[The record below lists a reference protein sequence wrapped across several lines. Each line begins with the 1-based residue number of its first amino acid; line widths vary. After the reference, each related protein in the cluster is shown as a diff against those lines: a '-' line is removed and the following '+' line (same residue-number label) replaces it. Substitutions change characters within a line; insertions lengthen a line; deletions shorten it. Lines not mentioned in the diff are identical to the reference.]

1 MAVDTN
7 VSHRRGCQFLLSIN
21 CAPRRIQAQSES
33 DRTFLHWE
41 TAPCKSRFVK
51 LLFYHLPRVTSM
63 NGDKLCQEVQ
73 VNRIQPEG
81 ESVLLLKQQVD
92 ALYTEIGRR
101 AFERFLARG
110 GLHGYDRE
118 DWLDAERS
126 LVFAPPAELV
136 EEDTEFKIRIAVPGL
151 ETNQIR
157 VSVLPHTVI
166 VDGGS
171 IEGVDRQEG
180 SVRFS
185 EFSSQR
191 LLRCLELPAEVR
203 TFTAKATLQDGLLSI
218 RVKKA
223 THADKTQQSAA
234 AGA

>member
-1 MAVDTN
+1 M
-7 VSHRRGCQFLLSIN
+7 
-21 CAPRRIQAQSES
+21 
-33 DRTFLHWE
+33 
-41 TAPCKSRFVK
+41 
-51 LLFYHLPRVTSM
+51 
-63 NGDKLCQEVQ
+63 
-73 VNRIQPEG
+73 
-81 ESVLLLKQQVD
+81 LKQQVD

-126 LVFAPPAELV
+126 LVFAPPAELL
-136 EEDTEFKIRIAVPGL
+136 EEDTEFRIRIAVPGL
-151 ETNQIR
+151 ESNQIR

-171 IEGVDRQEG
+171 IESTDRQEG
-180 SVRFS
+180 NIRFS
-185 EFSSQR
+185 EFSDQR

-203 TFTAKATLQDGLLSI
+203 TFTAKATLQDGMLSI

-223 THADKTQQSAA
+223 TQTGDKARSRLPQARNQK
-234 AGA
+234 

>member
-1 MAVDTN
+1 M
-7 VSHRRGCQFLLSIN
+7 S
-21 CAPRRIQAQSES
+21 
-33 DRTFLHWE
+33 
-41 TAPCKSRFVK
+41 
-51 LLFYHLPRVTSM
+51 
-63 NGDKLCQEVQ
+63 EVQ

-92 ALYTEIGRR
+92 ALYSEIGRR
-101 AFERFLARG
+101 AFESFLARG

-136 EEDTEFKIRIAVPGL
+136 EEDTEFRIRVAVPGL
-151 ETNQIR
+151 ESNQIR
-157 VSVLPHTVI
+157 VSVLPHAVI

-171 IEGVDRQEG
+171 VDSADQREG

-185 EFSSQR
+185 EFSNQR
-191 LLRCLELPAEVR
+191 LLRCLELPGEVR
-203 TFTAKATLQDGLLSI
+203 TFTAKATLQDGILLV

-223 THADKTQQSAA
+223 TQANDKTPQSAA

>member
-1 MAVDTN
+1 M
-7 VSHRRGCQFLLSIN
+7 S
-21 CAPRRIQAQSES
+21 
-33 DRTFLHWE
+33 
-41 TAPCKSRFVK
+41 
-51 LLFYHLPRVTSM
+51 
-63 NGDKLCQEVQ
+63 EVQ

-92 ALYTEIGRR
+92 ALYDEIGRR

-110 GLHGYDRE
+110 GQHGYDRE
-118 DWLDAERS
+118 DWLDAERT

-136 EEDTEFKIRIAVPGL
+136 EEDAEYKIRIAVPGL
-151 ETNQIR
+151 EQNQIR

-171 IEGVDRQEG
+171 VQSIEGQEG
-180 SVRFS
+180 NVRFS
-185 EFSSQR
+185 EFSNRR
-191 LLRCLELPAEVR
+191 LLRTVELPGEIR
-203 TFTAKATLQDGLLSI
+203 TFTAKATLLDGMLSI

-223 THADKTQQSAA
+223 TQAVEKTQQSVA

>member
-1 MAVDTN
+1 MAD
-7 VSHRRGCQFLLSIN
+7 
-21 CAPRRIQAQSES
+21 
-33 DRTFLHWE
+33 
-41 TAPCKSRFVK
+41 
-51 LLFYHLPRVTSM
+51 
-63 NGDKLCQEVQ
+63 VQ

-81 ESVLLLKQQVD
+81 EAVLALKQQTD
-92 ALYTEIGRR
+92 ALYQEIGRR

-118 DWLDAERS
+118 DWVDAERS

-136 EEDTEFKIRIAVPGL
+136 EEDTEFLIRIAVPGL
-151 ETNQIR
+151 EPNQVR

-171 IEGVDRQEG
+171 VQVSDRQEG
-180 SVRFS
+180 NVRFS
-185 EFSSQR
+185 EFSDQR

-203 TFTAKATLQDGLLSI
+203 TFTAKATLQDGMLSI

-223 THADKTQQSAA
+223 MQTTDKAPQSAA
-234 AGA
+234 ARA

>member
-1 MAVDTN
+1 M
-7 VSHRRGCQFLLSIN
+7 S
-21 CAPRRIQAQSES
+21 
-33 DRTFLHWE
+33 
-41 TAPCKSRFVK
+41 
-51 LLFYHLPRVTSM
+51 
-63 NGDKLCQEVQ
+63 EVQ

-126 LVFAPPAELV
+126 LVFAPPAELL
-136 EEDTEFKIRIAVPGL
+136 EEDTEFRIRIAVPGL
-151 ETNQIR
+151 ESNQIR
-157 VSVLPHTVI
+157 VSVLPHTII

-171 IEGVDRQEG
+171 IESADRQEG
-180 SVRFS
+180 NVRFS
-185 EFSSQR
+185 EFSDQR
-191 LLRCLELPAEVR
+191 LLRSLELPAEVR

-223 THADKTQQSAA
+223 TQADKTQQSVA